1 MSVIRHNTGLHPQ
14 VNTIKPIPKISQVA
28 GEEQPSEIN
37 NKVIFG
43 ASFLRLGLILILMGT
58 VENQRHTAAEL
69 REG

>member
-37 NKVIFG
+37 
-43 ASFLRLGLILILMGT
+43 
-58 VENQRHTAAEL
+58 
-69 REG
+69 